1 MHTNQVKAFVQRLI
15 VVLTL
20 IVVLGPFVWCAL
32 ISLQGSAE
40 VNSSY
45 ALILPRQLHLDNFAS
60 VLRNNGVLTGLKNS
74 LIISLTSVAINLV
87 VSVPAGFAL
96 ARIKMPLT
104 NGFLK
109 VMMMFVFVPILL
121 LAAPVRDMLRSW
133 GLSGSY
139 WIVALP
145 MSALVLTTMTF
156 WQFYSRFPEEIDDCS
171 VLMGM
176 TPIHGFFLIYLP
188 VSGQMMLY
196 AAIMQFVTTWNCS
209 FMPMF
214 MYWGPK
220 GLMTAQA
227 SLLQFALNPS
237 RIFLGMVAVIVVCLP
252 CWILYI
258 VRYKCCR
265 NVTDTVADPF
275 RNSN

>member
-1 MHTNQVKAFVQRLI
+1 MHANQIKAFVQRLI

-20 IVVLGPFVWCAL
+20 IVVLGPFVWCLL
-32 ISLQGSAE
+32 ISLQGTAE
-40 VNSSY
+40 VNSAY
-45 ALILPRQLHLDNFAS
+45 ALILPRHLHLDNFVS
-60 VLRNNGVLTGLKNS
+60 VLRNNSIIMGLKNS
-74 LIISLTSVAINLV
+74 MIIALLSVAINLV
-87 VSVPAGFAL
+87 VSIPAGFAL

-104 NGFLK
+104 NIFLK

-121 LAAPVRDMLRSW
+121 LALPVREMLRSW

-139 WIVALP
+139 WMVALP
-145 MSALVLTTMTF
+145 MSVLVLTTMTF

-176 TPIHGFFLIYLP
+176 TPIHGFFRIYLP
-188 VSGQMMLY
+188 VSGKVMLY

-214 MYWGPK
+214 MYWGPH
-220 GLMTAQA
+220 GLMTAQE

-252 CWILYI
+252 CWLLYL
-258 VRYKCCR
+258 VRYKCCADA
-265 NVTDTVADPF
+265 TDTVADPF